1 MVKGTISIDGD
12 EREVYILNI
21 SKGNSVFLQKSKDL
35 AKQKG
40 IFDFYLLQEENQIC
54 FQLQRFFIK
63 LLQVQIYFI
72 FNLKSGKNDNE
83 FIVCRLWRNLRF
95 ISRVEQTA
103 LVTKLQK
110 SFAKIWGNTSKRFFN
125 SCVTQSIDFFQRLS
139 IMLGKS

>member
-35 AKQKG
+35 AEQKG

-54 FQLQRFFIK
+54 FQLQKFFIK